1 MMKLINNKEIVLR
14 KLKQTDKTL
23 LQKWLT
29 DKRVLN
35 YWEGQSAIFD
45 PERIKSD
52 FYTKKEGLTRAI
64 IEHNGK
70 AIGYCQMYPLD
81 KESQKEYNYQSS
93 KDIVYG
99 VDQFIGEPDYWGQ
112 GIGTAFMKLLLDY
125 LINIKNAE
133 TVILDPHTDNLRA
146 IRCYEKAGFKIIK
159 LLPKHEMHDNIM
171 VDCYLMEYSK

>member
-1 MMKLINNKEIVLR
+1 LR
-14 KLKQTDKTL
+14 KLKQTDNTL

-52 FYTKKEGLTRAI
+52 FYTEEEGLTRAI

-133 TVILDPHTDNLRA
+133 TVIALADFSKFGVRAVCNVCDIDDVDILITD
-146 IRCYEKAGFKIIK
+146 EKAPEDLIKHAQKKGVKVIIAK
-159 LLPKHEMHDNIM
+159 L
-171 VDCYLMEYSK
+171 